1 MIHLLESM
9 SVSEYALKRS
19 DNAFIGTGNGTSA
32 GFWKT
37 HLAISGQGVAYLRHS
52 HQTFVHRVT
61 NYLVRVVSRRLRLSS
76 ALPRTYC
83 VTQSQSSETQRQIF
97 HAMNTTSED
106 FEWCGYFTE
115 HSSWTGSLFKA
126 HPIVF
131 LCACHHIKGVLVFL
145 PWPHDGACRGQGL
158 GTCITMCI

>member
-1 MIHLLESM
+1 M
-9 SVSEYALKRS
+9 SASEYALKQS

-37 HLAISGQGVAYLRHS
+37 HLAISGQGAAHLRHS

-61 NYLVRVVSRRLRLSS
+61 NCLVRVVSLRLRLSS

-83 VTQSQSSETQRQIF
+83 ETQSQSSETQRQVF

-106 FEWCGYFTE
+106 FE
-115 HSSWTGSLFKA
+115 
-126 HPIVF
+126 
-131 LCACHHIKGVLVFL
+131 
-145 PWPHDGACRGQGL
+145 
-158 GTCITMCI
+158 

>member
-1 MIHLLESM
+1 M
-9 SVSEYALKRS
+9 SDSEYALKQS

-37 HLAISGQGVAYLRHS
+37 HLAISGQGAAYLRHS

-61 NYLVRVVSRRLRLSS
+61 NCLVRVVSLRLRLSS

-83 VTQSQSSETQRQIF
+83 VTHSQSSETQRQVF

-106 FEWCGYFTE
+106 FE
-115 HSSWTGSLFKA
+115 
-126 HPIVF
+126 
-131 LCACHHIKGVLVFL
+131 
-145 PWPHDGACRGQGL
+145 
-158 GTCITMCI
+158 